1 MNPREPHRPCRG
13 DDVEAWL
20 VAEIADCEY
29 EFERGTRNRLAAM
42 LEDYRLHA
50 DTGTA
55 LLNDVRTNDPVVKV
69 VGHKAEVPQVFVN
82 CNLHGYRQAFNVPG
96 LTSGQHICSE
106 CI

>member
-1 MNPREPHRPCRG
+1 MNPREPHKPCRG

-55 LLNDVRTNDPVVKV
+55 LLNDVRTNEPV
-69 VGHKAEVPQVFVN
+69 APTPPRYTN
-82 CNLHGYRQAFNVPG
+82 CALHGYQEAFNVPG
-96 LTSGQHICSE
+96 LTGGGFICGK

>member
-1 MNPREPHRPCRG
+1 
-13 DDVEAWL
+13 
-20 VAEIADCEY
+20 
-29 EFERGTRNRLAAM
+29 M

-55 LLNDVRTNDPVVKV
+55 LLKDIRVVPNV
-69 VGHKAEVPQVFVN
+69 STVIETPQVFVN

>member
-1 MNPREPHRPCRG
+1 MSNPREPHRPCRG

-20 VAEIADCEY
+20 VAEIADCDEHDEY
-29 EFERGTRNRLAAM
+29 DHNTACRLRAM

-55 LLNDVRTNDPVVKV
+55 LLNDVRTNEPV
-69 VGHKAEVPQVFVN
+69 HETPQVFVN

-96 LTSGQHICSE
+96 LTAGQYICGE

>member
-1 MNPREPHRPCRG
+1 
-13 DDVEAWL
+13 L
-20 VAEIADCEY
+20 AEIADCTY
-29 EFERGTRNRLAAM
+29 EFERPARNRIAAM

-55 LLNDVRTNDPVVKV
+55 LLNDVRTNEPDPAK
-69 VGHKAEVPQVFVN
+69 QVYVN

-96 LTSGQHICSE
+96 LTSGRYICGE

>member
-1 MNPREPHRPCRG
+1 MSNPREPHRPCRG

-20 VAEIADCEY
+20 VAEIADCTY

-55 LLNDVRTNDPVVKV
+55 LLNDVRTNERVTPSTHSDQNVVY
-69 VGHKAEVPQVFVN
+69 VN
-82 CNLHGYRQAFNVPG
+82 CDKHGYKQAFNVPG
-96 LTSGQHICSE
+96 LTSGQHICSD